1 MTALL
6 EIDGLSKSFGG
17 LRAVNQLSFTVR
29 EREIL
34 GLIGPNGA
42 GKSTVFN
49 LINGVFPPDQGRVK
63 FAGADLTGKPPYRV
77 ARHGLARTHQI
88 VQPLTD
94 LTVLENC
101 TVGACFGRENLP
113 LARARAVAREVA
125 VFVGLEDRLATPA
138 AQLTIAGKKRLE
150 LARALAAQP
159 LLLLLDEVLAGLNP
173 TEIERM
179 LTVIRS
185 IRERGVAILI
195 IEHLMQAIM
204 GLSDRIVVL
213 NSGQKLAEGTP
224 AEIANNAA
232 GDRSLPRRSGAR
244 RKAARGRGGMSDAL
258 LEVEALATGYG
269 EVQVLWGLSLAAAR
283 GRLTTLVGANGA
295 GKTTMLRAVVGTLP
309 PWSGRVLF
317 KGEDVTRLPAHAKAA
332 RGLVLVP
339 EGRQLFSTM
348 TVDENLEMGAFTRRG
363 ADSYCRPPGAGVHL
377 VPAPQ
382 GAPQAEGRH
391 VLRRRAADAR
401 DRPRPDDR
409 SGDPDHRRA
418 VAGAGAAL
426 RLSIVRGAQ
435 GAQGYR
441 ADRAS
446 GRAERP
452 SGVCGER
459 LRLRHRRGPPVQRR
473 TAGDACGHAGDP
485 AGLPRVIGTP

>member
-6 EIDGLSKSFGG
+6 EIDGLSKNFGG
-17 LRAVNQLSFTVR
+17 LRAVNGLSFAVR

-49 LINGVFPPDQGRVK
+49 LINGVFAPDQGRVT
-63 FAGADLTGKPPYRV
+63 FTGADLTGKPPYRV

-88 VQPLTD
+88 VQPLAD

-113 LARARAVAREVA
+113 LDRARAVAREVA
-125 VFVGLEDRLATPA
+125 VFVGLGDRLAMPA

-150 LARALAAQP
+150 LARALAARP

-185 IRERGVAILI
+185 IRERGVSILI

-232 GDRSLPRRSGAR
+232 
-244 RKAARGRGGMSDAL
+244 
-258 LEVEALATGYG
+258 VIEAYL
-269 EVQVLWGLSLAAAR
+269 
-283 GRLTTLVGANGA
+283 
-295 GKTTMLRAVVGTLP
+295 
-309 PWSGRVLF
+309 
-317 KGEDVTRLPAHAKAA
+317 
-332 RGLVLVP
+332 
-339 EGRQLFSTM
+339 
-348 TVDENLEMGAFTRRG
+348 
-363 ADSYCRPPGAGVHL
+363 
-377 VPAPQ
+377 
-382 GAPQAEGRH
+382 
-391 VLRRRAADAR
+391 
-401 DRPRPDDR
+401 
-409 SGDPDHRRA
+409 
-418 VAGAGAAL
+418 
-426 RLSIVRGAQ
+426 
-435 GAQGYR
+435 
-441 ADRAS
+441 
-446 GRAERP
+446 
-452 SGVCGER
+452 
-459 LRLRHRRGPPVQRR
+459 
-473 TAGDACGHAGDP
+473 GDP
-485 AGLPRVIGTP
+485 ALAEKLHAGPAP

>member
-6 EIDGLSKSFGG
+6 EIDGLSKNFGG
-17 LRAVNQLSFTVR
+17 LRAVNGLSFAVR

-49 LINGVFPPDQGRVK
+49 LINGVFAPDQGRVT
-63 FAGADLTGKPPYRV
+63 FTGADLTAKPPYRV

-88 VQPLTD
+88 VQPLAD

-113 LARARAVAREVA
+113 LHRARAVAREVA
-125 VFVGLEDRLATPA
+125 VFVGLEDRLAMPA

-185 IRERGVAILI
+185 IRERGVSILI

-232 GDRSLPRRSGAR
+232 
-244 RKAARGRGGMSDAL
+244 
-258 LEVEALATGYG
+258 VIEAYL
-269 EVQVLWGLSLAAAR
+269 
-283 GRLTTLVGANGA
+283 
-295 GKTTMLRAVVGTLP
+295 
-309 PWSGRVLF
+309 
-317 KGEDVTRLPAHAKAA
+317 
-332 RGLVLVP
+332 
-339 EGRQLFSTM
+339 
-348 TVDENLEMGAFTRRG
+348 
-363 ADSYCRPPGAGVHL
+363 
-377 VPAPQ
+377 
-382 GAPQAEGRH
+382 
-391 VLRRRAADAR
+391 
-401 DRPRPDDR
+401 
-409 SGDPDHRRA
+409 
-418 VAGAGAAL
+418 
-426 RLSIVRGAQ
+426 
-435 GAQGYR
+435 
-441 ADRAS
+441 
-446 GRAERP
+446 
-452 SGVCGER
+452 
-459 LRLRHRRGPPVQRR
+459 
-473 TAGDACGHAGDP
+473 GDP
-485 AGLPRVIGTP
+485 ALAEKLHAGPTP